1 MIKSYLKI
9 AWRNL
14 TINKAYTVINIVG
27 LSLGIACGIL
37 LFSLVA
43 YHLSFDTFHANKER
57 IYRIVTEF
65 KGESIEYQPGVPN
78 PLGKAFRNDYAF
90 AEKVARVKSNREAL
104 ISIPGETEIK
114 KFDEEENVA
123 LAEPAFFDIFFFW
136 VINGSK
142 QV

>member
-37 LFSLVA
+37 LYSLVA
-43 YHLSFDTFHANKER
+43 YHLSVDSFHANKER

-78 PLGKAFRNDYAF
+78 PLCLVFCF
-90 AEKVARVKSNREAL
+90 VFV
-104 ISIPGETEIK
+104 
-114 KFDEEENVA
+114 FVV
-123 LAEPAFFDIFFFW
+123 FVFW
-136 VINGSK
+136 VLSFWF
-142 QV
+142 VL